1 MFRPVVT
8 LARFSVRAEISP
20 RSELLHGTDEV
31 LVNLLVNK
39 VQLRKLPIF
48 ARYKQ
53 YSRLQIYM
61 LTELAGHLHVVPVC
75 HYDPLVTLCCIFSK
89 NGSSEPH
96 PSEWLNTCTAE

>member
-1 MFRPVVT
+1 MMLARIEPALECSSSSIVLVMFRPVVT
-8 LARFSVRAEISP
+8 LARFSVPAEICP

-39 VQLRKLPIF
+39 VQLRKLPMV

-53 YSRLQIYM
+53 YSRLKIYM

-75 HYDPLVTLCCIFSK
+75 LYAIMIRL
-89 NGSSEPH
+89 
-96 PSEWLNTCTAE
+96 